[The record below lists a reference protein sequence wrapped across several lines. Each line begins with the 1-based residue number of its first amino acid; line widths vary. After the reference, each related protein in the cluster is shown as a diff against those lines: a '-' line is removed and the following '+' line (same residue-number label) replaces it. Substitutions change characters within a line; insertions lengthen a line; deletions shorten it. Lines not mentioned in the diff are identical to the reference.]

1 MIQSINVCTLHRSET
16 SHLPAAVAK
25 GWPTEIDWVD
35 VRRRIR
41 DPEMIKELNKVVSAK
56 EASVFFGFAKE
67 QAEKLGSMLARTAKG
82 QYEVA
87 TKSQPG

>member
-25 GWPTEIDWVD
+25 GWPTEIDWSN
-35 VRRRIR
+35 VRKRVR
-41 DPEMIKELNKVVSAK
+41 DPAMVAELNQVVYAK
-56 EASVFFGFAKE
+56 ETSVFFGFAKE